1 MDQKSTHALLITIP
15 LITFLIRFRRMLKRQ
30 KKKAVKGSQTLFI
43 IVHVLLPGYRM
54 SKSLVAEI
62 EAKLGTVTFVITP

>member
-1 MDQKSTHALLITIP
+1 
-15 LITFLIRFRRMLKRQ
+15 MLKRQ
-30 KKKAVKGSQTLFI
+30 KEKAVKGSQTLFI

-62 EAKLGTVTFVITP
+62 DAKLGTVTFVITP